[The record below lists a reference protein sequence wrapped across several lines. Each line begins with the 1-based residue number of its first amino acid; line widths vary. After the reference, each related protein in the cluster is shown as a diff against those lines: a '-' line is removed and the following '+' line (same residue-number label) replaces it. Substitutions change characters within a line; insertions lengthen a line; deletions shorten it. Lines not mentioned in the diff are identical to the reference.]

1 LDSDI
6 EYVDDNES
14 SFCSLWS
21 RIHKKID
28 CVELFS
34 NPNLGDDYFFNRL
47 NISNRC
53 SNVEDILNLIKQNY
67 TFNLKSYYI
76 HMICDNEN
84 SAMLNKRKFG
94 TMKILSLDVNEY
106 VMHSGKH
113 IEVHLADKNHLNEWI
128 DVFCRSFDSERIRDE
143 VRNIISKQFKKLT
156 LLLANYCL
164 NQEKYPAGCCLL
176 YEKNERIGL
185 YCLGTIQH
193 FRRKGIARELINNAV
208 KMAKNKGYNS
218 MIVQTLIEEGYEDFY
233 KKLGFKPIY
242 KKMLYTL
249 YLN

>member
-1 LDSDI
+1 
-6 EYVDDNES
+6 
-14 SFCSLWS
+14 
-21 RIHKKID
+21 
-28 CVELFS
+28 
-34 NPNLGDDYFFNRL
+34 
-47 NISNRC
+47 
-53 SNVEDILNLIKQNY
+53 
-67 TFNLKSYYI
+67 
-76 HMICDNEN
+76 
-84 SAMLNKRKFG
+84 
-94 TMKILSLDVNEY
+94 
-106 VMHSGKH
+106 
-113 IEVHLADKNHLNEWI
+113 
-128 DVFCRSFDSERIRDE
+128 
-143 VRNIISKQFKKLT
+143 
-156 LLLANYCL
+156 LLANYYL